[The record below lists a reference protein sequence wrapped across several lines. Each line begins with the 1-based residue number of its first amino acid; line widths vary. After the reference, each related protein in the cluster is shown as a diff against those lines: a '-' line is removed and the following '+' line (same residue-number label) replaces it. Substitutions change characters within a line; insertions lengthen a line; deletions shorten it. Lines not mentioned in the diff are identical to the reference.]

1 MNETPRK
8 KPFRK
13 TLALTLIGVS
23 TGIDLLQIIHHLATS
38 PITPLETFFNWFVL
52 GSTLTGA
59 LLGALIALL
68 WHLSPNSSNKIKLWG
83 IGLFIPLCTTMYML
97 RICLDLSWNPLSTV
111 LIVLGIG
118 LMLRAVS
125 PFYKNTPSKR

>member
-8 KPFRK
+8 KPSRK
-13 TLALTLIGVS
+13 ALALSLIGVS

-38 PITPLETFFNWFVL
+38 PIPPLETFFNWFVL

-59 LLGALIALL
+59 LLGAVIALL

-83 IGLFIPLCTTMYML
+83 IGLFIPLSTTMYML
-97 RICLDLSWNPLSTV
+97 RLCLDLSWTPYPPCSLSSE
-111 LIVLGIG
+111 L
-118 LMLRAVS
+118 A
-125 PFYKNTPSKR
+125 